1 MSASIRQRLY
11 DLKAQREGYVQAAEK
26 ALEADNQEEYRANM
40 DKAKGL
46 NERLD
51 ELQADLTEAER
62 YDSLTVPGQPGQ
74 TGAQGTQGAQGGAFK
89 TVDDLKGMTPEEI
102 NRQWAALL
110 ARTE

>member
-11 DLKAQREGYVQAAEK
+11 DLKNERAEYIAAAEQ
-26 ALEADNQEEYRANM
+26 ALAEDNQEAYRENM

-62 YDSLTVPGQPGQ
+62 YDKLTPPGTAPQMGVKPHQ
-74 TGAQGTQGAQGGAFK
+74 AHAFK
-89 TVDDLKGMTPEEI
+89 TVDDLKGMTTEEI
-102 NRQWAALL
+102 NAHWAELL
-110 ARTE
+110 AQTE